1 MRDANY
7 EARRE
12 RLEREREAGI
22 AFQAVLREKLEA
34 ERIRVEDLV
43 EPNKTGDDA

>member
-1 MRDANY
+1 MKDANY
-7 EARRE
+7 EAGRD

-43 EPNKTGDDA
+43 EPNETGDDA

>member
-1 MRDANY
+1 MKDANY
-7 EARRE
+7 EARRS

-34 ERIRVEDLV
+34 KTPRVEDLV
-43 EPNKTGDDA
+43 EPNETGDDA

>member
-34 ERIRVEDLV
+34 KTPRLEDLM
-43 EPNKTGDDA
+43 EQGETGDDA